1 MKVVLINPYE
11 IGRQPFGLAEPAAWL
26 KRAGCEVHCL
36 DLTLQRLDP
45 EVLRGARLVAI
56 YVAMH
61 TATRIA
67 MEAIPRVL
75 AIVPGAHLCVYGL
88 YAPMNEKLLRDLGAQ
103 TVLGGEVEPALV
115 SLVERLRAG
124 ESAIATHQVTG
135 RKPQTGLPWPATLAS
150 IRSATSEGANGPSL
164 ARALRFNPLAE
175 ASRASVTSRGCRT
188 RVPGVPP
195 ISSPIGDGQVQTE
208 PVVNLSKIEFMIPD
222 RASLPPLERYAH
234 LQLPD
239 GSRKTVGFAEGSR
252 GCKHLCRHCPVVP
265 VYQGAFR
272 VIPVDTVMADVRQQV
287 AAGARHISFGDP
299 DFLNGPTHAHR
310 LVQALHAEFPNV
322 SYDATIKIQHLI
334 DHAQMLPELKS
345 TGCLFIT
352 AAVESVDDRV
362 LDLLA
367 KNHTNEDFAR
377 AVALCRAAGI
387 ALAPTFVA
395 FTPWTT
401 LEGYIALLQRLLE
414 LDLVESVPPIQ
425 LAIRLLIP
433 QGSLLLELTGFQALI
448 GEFDP
453 RLLGFPWANP
463 DPRVDRLQL
472 AVQQQVVTGEVENIS
487 RRGIFASIWKL
498 AHEALG
504 VKPPE
509 LADSGQGMPIPRLS
523 EPWYCCAEP
532 THQQL
537 QSF

>member
-11 IGRQPFGLAEPAAWL
+11 IGRQPFGLAQPAAWL
-26 KRAGCEVHCL
+26 ARAGCEVHCL
-36 DLTLQRLDP
+36 DLALQRLEP
-45 EVLRGARLVAI
+45 EVLRDARLVAI

-67 MEAIPRVL
+67 VEAIPRVRTL
-75 AIVPGAHLCVYGL
+75 APQAHLCVYGL
-88 YAPMNEKLLRDLGAQ
+88 YAPMNEKRLRDLGVQ

-124 ESAIATHQVTG
+124 
-135 RKPQTGLPWPATLAS
+135 
-150 IRSATSEGANGPSL
+150 
-164 ARALRFNPLAE
+164 
-175 ASRASVTSRGCRT
+175 
-188 RVPGVPP
+188 
-195 ISSPIGDGQVQTE
+195 DGQAQTE
-208 PVVNLSKIEFMIPD
+208 PVVNLSKIEFLTPD
-222 RASLPPLERYAH
+222 RRALPPLARYAH

-239 GSRKTVGFAEGSR
+239 GGRRTVGFAEGSR

-265 VYQGAFR
+265 VYQGMFR
-272 VIPVDTVMADVRQQV
+272 IIPVDTVMADVRQQV
-287 AAGARHISFGDP
+287 AAGAQHISFGDP
-299 DFLNGPTHAHR
+299 DFLNGPTHALK
-310 LVQALHAEFPNV
+310 LVRALHAEFPDIT
-322 SYDATIKIQHLI
+322 YDATIKIQHII
-334 DHAQMLPELKS
+334 DHVELLPELKA

-367 KNHTNEDFAR
+367 KNHTNDDFAR
-377 AVALCRAAGI
+377 AVRLSRAAGI

-401 LEGYIALLQRLLE
+401 PEGYIALLKRLLE

-433 QGSLLLELTGFQALI
+433 QGSLLLELPGFRAQL
-448 GEFDP
+448 GEFDSK
-453 RLLGFPWANP
+453 LLGYPWKNP
-463 DPRVDRLQL
+463 DARVDLLQR
-472 AVQQQVVTGEVENIS
+472 AVQEWVAQAETRNLS
-487 RRGIFASIWKL
+487 RREIFARIWQL

-504 VKPPE
+504 GATPP
-509 LADSGQGMPIPRLS
+509 LADIGTGTPIPRLS

-532 THQQL
+532 TDQQL